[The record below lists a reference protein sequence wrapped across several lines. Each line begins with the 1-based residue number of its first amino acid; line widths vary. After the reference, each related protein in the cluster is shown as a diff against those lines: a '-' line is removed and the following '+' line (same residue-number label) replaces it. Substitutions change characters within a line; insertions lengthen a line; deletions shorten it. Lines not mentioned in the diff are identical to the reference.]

1 MLDNK
6 IKKNTLLDYYNQNI
20 LLIEQSANVR
30 TFKRVNQSQLN
41 KILASEHDDFAVIY
55 NADMLTE
62 EQLELLELK
71 MPISKISVY

>member
-71 MPISKISVY
+71 MPISKIPVY